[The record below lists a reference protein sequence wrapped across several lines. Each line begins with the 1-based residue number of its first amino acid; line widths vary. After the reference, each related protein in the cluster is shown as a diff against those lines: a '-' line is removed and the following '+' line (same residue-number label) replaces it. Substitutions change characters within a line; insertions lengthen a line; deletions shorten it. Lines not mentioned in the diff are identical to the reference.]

1 MMNEK
6 NFDRIENYLDD
17 QLNENE
23 TLDFEK
29 DLMDDLDLEMELSLH
44 NEINE
49 AIMEE
54 DVMDLRAKLEAIDT
68 PTTPQEKRKTRFQG
82 NWRIA
87 AASMILFIGMASAFY
102 MLDNK
107 TYTNEEVF
115 VNYYKPYSIVNNTR
129 SSSVTENTDKVIE
142 QALQS
147 YESKNYRA
155 ALSLFQTILDKD
167 STNLTSNFYSGISNI
182 QVQEYP
188 KANKNFIRVL
198 DHKNNLFIEQ
208 SEWYLGFCY
217 LMTNEREKAKEA
229 FSAIAKGNSFYRTK
243 AKEILGKLE

>member
-1 MMNEK
+1 MNEK
-6 NFDRIENYLDD
+6 EFDRIENYLDN

-23 TLDFEK
+23 ILDFEK
-29 DLMDDLDLEMELSLH
+29 DLMDDLDLEMELNLH

-54 DVMDLRAKLEAIDT
+54 DVMDLRAKLEAIDIPST
-68 PTTPQEKRKTRFQG
+68 NKEKRKIRFQG
-82 NWRIA
+82 KLKIA
-87 AASMILFIGMASAFY
+87 AASMILFIGMASVYY
-102 MLDNK
+102 MLGNK
-107 TYTNEEVF
+107 TYTNEAVF
-115 VNYYKPYSIVNNTR
+115 INYYKPYSIVINTR
-129 SSSVTENTDKVIE
+129 SSSEATNTDKVIE
-142 QALQS
+142 EALQS

-188 KANKNFIRVL
+188 KANKNFTRVL
-198 DHKNNLFIEQ
+198 NHKNNLFIEQ

-217 LMTNEREKAKEA
+217 LMTNEREKAKET

-243 AKEILGKLE
+243 AKEILSKLE

>member
-6 NFDRIENYLDD
+6 NFDRIENYLDG

-29 DLMDDLDLEMELSLH
+29 DLMDDLDLEMELNLH

-54 DVMDLRAKLEAIDT
+54 DVMELRAKLEAIDP
-68 PTTPQEKRKTRFQG
+68 PTTPEEKRARKFHG
-82 NWRIA
+82 KWKIV
-87 AASMILFIGMASAFY
+87 AASMMLFVSMAGVYS
-102 MLDNK
+102 MLGKK
-107 TYTNEEVF
+107 TYSNEEIF
-115 VNYYKPYSIVNNTR
+115 KNYYKPYSIVINTR
-129 SSSVTENTDKVIE
+129 SAFGADNADKVLE

-155 ALSLFQTILDKD
+155 ALSLFQKILDKD

-198 DHKNNLFIEQ
+198 KHKNNLFIEQ
-208 SEWYLGFCY
+208 SEWYLGICY
-217 LMTNEREKAKEA
+217 LMTNEKEKAKETY
-229 FSAIAKGNSFYRTK
+229 SAIAKGNSFYRTK
-243 AKEILGKLE
+243 AKEILRKLE

>member
-1 MMNEK
+1 MKEK
-6 NFDRIENYLDD
+6 DFDRIENYLDD

-29 DLMDDLDLEMELSLH
+29 DLMDDLDLEMELNLH

-54 DVMDLRAKLEAIDT
+54 DVMDLRAKLEAIDI
-68 PTTPQEKRKTRFQG
+68 PKTPQEKRTKIFHHK
-82 NWRIA
+82 WRLA
-87 AASMILFIGMASAFY
+87 AASMILFIGMASVYF
-102 MLDNK
+102 MLGNK
-107 TYTNEEVF
+107 KYTNEEVF
-115 VNYYKPYSIVNNTR
+115 MNYYKPYSIVTNTR
-129 SSSVTENTDKVIE
+129 SLSEEANTNKIIE
-142 QALQS
+142 QAFQS

-182 QVQEYP
+182 QIQEYL

-208 SEWYLGFCY
+208 SEWNLGFCY
-217 LMTNEREKAKEA
+217 LMTNEREKAKET
-229 FSAIAKGNSFYRTK
+229 FTAIAKGNSFYRTK
-243 AKEILGKLE
+243 AKEILSKLE

>member
-6 NFDRIENYLDD
+6 KFDRIENYLDD
-17 QLNENE
+17 QLNENQI
-23 TLDFEK
+23 LDFEK
-29 DLMDDLDLEMELSLH
+29 DLMDDLDLEMELNLH
-44 NEINE
+44 TEINE

-54 DVMDLRAKLEAIDT
+54 DVMELRAKLEAIDV
-68 PTTPQEKRKTRFQG
+68 PASPEAKRKSRFQS

-87 AASMILFIGMASAFY
+87 AASMIIFIGIASVY
-102 MLDNK
+102 HMLGNK
-107 TYTNEEVF
+107 TFTNEDVF
-115 VNYYKPYSIVNNTR
+115 MEYYKPYSIVINMR
-129 SSSVTENTDKVIE
+129 SSSEAENTDKVIE
-142 QALQS
+142 QALKS

-217 LMTNEREKAKEA
+217 LMTNEREKAKET
-229 FSAIAKGNSFYRTK
+229 FIAIAEGNSFYRTK
-243 AKEILGKLE
+243 AKEILSKLE

>member
-1 MMNEK
+1 MMDEK
-6 NFDRIENYLDD
+6 NFDRIDNYLDD

-23 TLDFEK
+23 ILDFEK
-29 DLMDDLDLEMELSLH
+29 DLMDDLDLEMELNLH

-54 DVMDLRAKLEAIDT
+54 DVMELRSKLEAIDILT
-68 PTTPQEKRKTRFQG
+68 PDVKRKVKFQG
-82 NWRIA
+82 KWRIA
-87 AASMILFIGMASAFY
+87 AASMILFIGMAGIYS
-102 MLDNK
+102 LLGDK
-107 TYTNEEVF
+107 TYTNEEIF
-115 VNYYKPYSIVNNTR
+115 SNYYKPYGIVINTR
-129 SSSVTENTDKVIE
+129 SVSDADNTDKVLE

-198 DHKNNLFIEQ
+198 KHKNNLFIEQ
-208 SEWYLGFCY
+208 SEWYLGICY
-217 LMTNEREKAKEA
+217 LMTNEREKAKETY
-229 FSAIAKGNSFYRTK
+229 SAIAKGNSFYRTK
-243 AKEILGKLE
+243 AKEILNKLE